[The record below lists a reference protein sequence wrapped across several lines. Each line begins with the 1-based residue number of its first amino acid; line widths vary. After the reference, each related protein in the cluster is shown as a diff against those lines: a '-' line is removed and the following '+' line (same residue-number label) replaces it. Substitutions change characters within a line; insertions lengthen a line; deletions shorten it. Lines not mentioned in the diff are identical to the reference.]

1 MCSSVWS
8 SEAKWETGERPVRT
22 RRCDHVVCTEAAMQP
37 GATGA
42 EVPGRQVTDV
52 KWEPEDLHMTMKLFQ
67 ARLLMAAEYH
77 LQYWKRGVLSSTPFY
92 YVGNIV
98 FDIFGISTK
107 VSYDNTWR
115 SHFCSSDYFET
126 DYRTILLLSLRI
138 ITKYWQLRKEVYYR

>member
-1 MCSSVWS
+1 M
-8 SEAKWETGERPVRT
+8 RT

-67 ARLLMAAEYH
+67 ARLLMTAEYH
-77 LQYWKRGVLSSTPFY
+77 LQYRKRGVLSSTPFY

-115 SHFCSSDYFET
+115 SHFCYFLKMM
-126 DYRTILLLSLRI
+126 I
-138 ITKYWQLRKEVYYR
+138 